1 MTGAAE
7 RTLIMKKIVC
17 FIAVTVFILS
27 MVQIVYAQGAP
38 TTIQNEKKRSIEVK
52 GLGQDGNF
60 PANPEIA
67 GQSPVTG
74 LPWSGKYLPMLVQI
88 DNTSGGVGN
97 LAQWGV
103 DQADIIY
110 ETPLH
115 QYGHTGLTFL
125 FSDIIPES
133 AGPIRSARIT
143 QAELREEWDG
153 GFIFYGGQENEGTS
167 IIDLFKKTGANQK
180 GVLFSGIVG
189 TNKPWKKYYTRAA
202 KLQSPHDVN
211 ADVKAMPALIP
222 ADFQAPSRP
231 FLFTDELPS
240 AGEHATNISIKQRKV
255 DYSSSFAYDSGKN
268 AYLRSVDGK
277 PYVDRNTQEQPSFA
291 NLIIQRTAL
300 TFYHNDGA
308 RPVTVNI
315 GSGNADVFMG
325 GRYIPGY
332 WMRTGMDQ
340 RTVFFDQDGNELK
353 LQRGKTF
360 ISIVDDSIPVSYT
373 GD

>member
-1 MTGAAE
+1 
-7 RTLIMKKIVC
+7 MKKIVC
-17 FIAVTVFILS
+17 FVAVTAFLLS
-27 MVQIVYAQGAP
+27 MVQVVYAQGTP
-38 TTIQNEKKRSIEVK
+38 VTIQNEKKRSIEVK
-52 GLGQDGNF
+52 GLGPDGNF

-74 LPWSGKYLPMLVQI
+74 MPWSGKYLPMLAQI
-88 DNTSGGVGN
+88 DNTSGGVGS

-115 QYGHTGLTFL
+115 QHGHMGLTFL
-125 FSDIIPES
+125 FSDEIPQS

-153 GFIFYGGQENEGTS
+153 GFIFYGGQENDGTNVNT
-167 IIDLFKKTGANQK
+167 LFKETGASKK

-189 TNKPWKKYYTRAA
+189 ISKPWKKYYTRVSG
-202 KLQSPHDVN
+202 LPSPHDVDAN
-211 ADVKAMPALIP
+211 VKAMQALIP

-231 FLFTDELPS
+231 FLFTDELPKS
-240 AGEHATNISIKQRKV
+240 GERATNISIKQKRA
-255 DYSSSFAYDSGKN
+255 DYSSSFAYDSNKN
-268 AYLRSVDGK
+268 VYLRSVDGEK
-277 PYVDRNTQEQPSFA
+277 YVDRNTQEQPAFA
-291 NLIIQRTAL
+291 NLIIQRTKL
-300 TFYHNDGA
+300 TFYANDGA

-315 GSGNADVFMG
+315 GSGNADIFMG

-332 WMRTGMDQ
+332 WVRTGMNQ

-360 ISIVDDSIPVSYT
+360 ISIVDDSVPVSYT